1 MHILHFVHKYSFGF
15 GRTFSILF
23 QLQQMAEKENDPLAD
38 YIKALKENNNEDLI
52 KVNALLIID
61 SKLFYIFTSFRF

>member
-1 MHILHFVHKYSFGF
+1 MHILHYSCINIHSVLVEHIG
-15 GRTFSILF
+15 ILF
-23 QLQQMAEKENDPLAD
+23 QQMAEKENDPLAD

-52 KVNALLIID
+52 KVNALLITD